1 MAWKMGDRRLVD
13 TATGID
19 INGINDLVARL
30 RILFSRVLV
39 LILPRRC
46 QEQAAIWGKGESP
59 EERSQSLVGVK
70 IGVLHA

>member
-1 MAWKMGDRRLVD
+1 MAWKMGDRGLVD

-39 LILPRRC
+39 LILPRGC